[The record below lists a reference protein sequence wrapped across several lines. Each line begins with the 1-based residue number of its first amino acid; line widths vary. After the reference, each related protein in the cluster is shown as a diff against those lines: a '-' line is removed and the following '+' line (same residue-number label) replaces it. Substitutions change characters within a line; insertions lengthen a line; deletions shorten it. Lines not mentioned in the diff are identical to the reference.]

1 MRVFSV
7 LKHAFFSDFMH
18 FFLIFKVYQYDLFFS
33 RKTTLQ
39 TVSRDFTRSSDILLN
54 SLFTFLFN
62 FLFIFK
68 VHGAGCPAGRAGLQ
82 KDDAIIL
89 VNEKDVIS
97 LKHNEFVQL
106 IKSLSVMK
114 LTMVVE
120 RFVHSYFIIV
130 VF

>member
-7 LKHAFFSDFMH
+7 LKHAFF
-18 FFLIFKVYQYDLFFS
+18 L
-33 RKTTLQ
+33 
-39 TVSRDFTRSSDILLN
+39 
-54 SLFTFLFN
+54 
-62 FLFIFK
+62 IFK

-120 RFVHSYFIIV
+120 RFVHSYYFTLV
-130 VF
+130 EFQALSFLTLKRMSTE

>member
-1 MRVFSV
+1 MTFQILTCSV
-7 LKHAFFSDFMH
+7 HLNVILSFHNISICI
-18 FFLIFKVYQYDLFFS
+18 FLF
-33 RKTTLQ
+33 RETTLQ
-39 TVSRDFTRSSDILLN
+39 IVSRDFTQSSDILLS

>member
-1 MRVFSV
+1 MR
-7 LKHAFFSDFMH
+7 
-18 FFLIFKVYQYDLFFS
+18 FFL
-33 RKTTLQ
+33 
-39 TVSRDFTRSSDILLN
+39 
-54 SLFTFLFN
+54 
-62 FLFIFK
+62 IFK

-120 RFVHSYFIIV
+120 RFVHNYFTIVEFQALSFLTLNRVSYNFSQ
-130 VF
+130 FCERCWH

>member
-7 LKHAFFSDFMH
+7 LKHAFF
-18 FFLIFKVYQYDLFFS
+18 L
-33 RKTTLQ
+33 
-39 TVSRDFTRSSDILLN
+39 
-54 SLFTFLFN
+54 
-62 FLFIFK
+62 IFK

-120 RFVHSYFIIV
+120 RFVHYYYFTIV
-130 VF
+130 EFKVFQGVGRM

>member
-1 MRVFSV
+1 M
-7 LKHAFFSDFMH
+7 L
-18 FFLIFKVYQYDLFFS
+18 FFL
-33 RKTTLQ
+33 
-39 TVSRDFTRSSDILLN
+39 
-54 SLFTFLFN
+54 
-62 FLFIFK
+62 IFK

-106 IKSLSVMK
+106 IKSLLVMK

-120 RFVHSYFIIV
+120 RFVHNYFTIV
-130 VF
+130 EFKVFQGFGRMYRSSNDNNLRLLYTEDFSPHIF

>member
-1 MRVFSV
+1 MR
-7 LKHAFFSDFMH
+7 
-18 FFLIFKVYQYDLFFS
+18 FFL
-33 RKTTLQ
+33 
-39 TVSRDFTRSSDILLN
+39 
-54 SLFTFLFN
+54 
-62 FLFIFK
+62 IFK

-120 RFVHSYFIIV
+120 RFVPCRVSSFKFFDIKEGEY
-130 VF
+130 